1 MKQLIGFGEYFWFC
15 NDGILN
21 RDKANL
27 DIFWIRDESLED
39 SDNLSDPAVFAGKS
53 SSLDSLRSGRPRAR
67 ADAKLGTASRG
78 RRSRS
83 CVERLRK
90 IAADFGAV
98 RTEGAT

>member
-67 ADAKLGTASRG
+67 THGQPVDRVEGSKTSKPPSNNSAKS
-78 RRSRS
+78 
-83 CVERLRK
+83 
-90 IAADFGAV
+90 
-98 RTEGAT
+98 